1 MAFQNLSRR
10 RLGAGSVVAIAG
22 GAGCLSAS
30 SGEQTG
36 SPSGSEEADTPTDEP
51 STATATR
58 TPPERLAELSVDDFI
73 QYPLSGTHPT
83 VHRKAGMQY
92 VVVRLEQGAGNYV
105 RLQLD
110 GEAIERASRQPVE
123 RGDTVNVAFAVS
135 KARTVERGELRL
147 GGSTFRELPAET
159 ITRLN
164 EPPVFEVGDPSVS
177 PSEIEPEGE
186 TQVAVTF
193 TVTNR
198 GEGPGTFGASLSG
211 PASGSDL
218 VTATLD
224 AGEQR
229 ELSPSTTRFGTGDE
243 DRVWLD
249 WGADRW
255 STEIPVAATETP
267 SSTEQ

>member
-1 MAFQNLSRR
+1 MADFFQYL
-10 RLGAGSVVAIAG
+10 
-22 GAGCLSAS
+22 
-30 SGEQTG
+30 
-36 SPSGSEEADTPTDEP
+36 
-51 STATATR
+51 
-58 TPPERLAELSVDDFI
+58 
-73 QYPLSGTHPT
+73 LSGTHPT
-83 VHRKAGMQY
+83 VHRKAGTQY
-92 VVVRLEQGAGNYV
+92 VVVRLEPGANN
-105 RLQLD
+105 RPALHLD
-110 GEAIERASRQPVE
+110 GEAVELASRQPVE
-123 RGDTVNVAFAVS
+123 RGDTVTVAFAVS
-135 KARTVERGELRL
+135 KDRTVERGELRL

-164 EPPVFEVGDPSVS
+164 EPPVFEVGEPSVS
-177 PSEIEPEGE
+177 PSEIEPDGE
-186 TQVAVTF
+186 TQVTVTF

-198 GEGPGTFGASLSG
+198 GEGSGTFGASLSG

-229 ELSPSTTRFGTGDE
+229 ELGPSTTRFGTGDE

>member
-1 MAFQNLSRR
+1 
-10 RLGAGSVVAIAG
+10 
-22 GAGCLSAS
+22 
-30 SGEQTG
+30 
-36 SPSGSEEADTPTDEP
+36 
-51 STATATR
+51 
-58 TPPERLAELSVDDFI
+58 
-73 QYPLSGTHPT
+73 
-83 VHRKAGMQY
+83 
-92 VVVRLEQGAGNYV
+92 
-105 RLQLD
+105 
-110 GEAIERASRQPVE
+110 
-123 RGDTVNVAFAVS
+123 VS
-135 KARTVERGELRL
+135 KDRTVERGELRL

-164 EPPVFEVGDPSVS
+164 EPPVFEVGKPSVS

-186 TQVAVTF
+186 TQVTVSF
-193 TVTNR
+193 TVRNR

-224 AGEQR
+224 ARKER
-229 ELSPSTTRFGTGDE
+229 ELSPSTTRHGTGDE

-255 STEIPVAATETP
+255 ATEIPVAATEIPVAATEIPVAATEIPVAATGTP

>member
-1 MAFQNLSRR
+1 MALQNISRR
-10 RLGAGSVVAIAG
+10 RLLVGSVAAIVG
-22 GAGCLSAS
+22 GAGCLSPS
-30 SGEQTG
+30 SEQPTDT
-36 SPSGSEEADTPTDEP
+36 PPTSEETTTPTDEP
-51 STATATR
+51 STATPTG
-58 TPPERLAELSVDDFI
+58 TPTDRLAELSVTDFF

-83 VHRKAGMQY
+83 VHRNAGMQY
-92 VVVRLEQGAGNYV
+92 VVVRLEQGARNYV

-110 GEAIERASRQPVE
+110 REAVERASRQPVE

-135 KARTVERGELRL
+135 KDRTVERGELRL

-164 EPPVFEVGDPSVS
+164 EPPVFEVEEPSVS
-177 PSEIEPEGE
+177 PSEIEPDGE
-186 TQVAVTF
+186 TQVTVTF

-229 ELSPSTTRFGTGDE
+229 ELSPSTTRLGTGDE